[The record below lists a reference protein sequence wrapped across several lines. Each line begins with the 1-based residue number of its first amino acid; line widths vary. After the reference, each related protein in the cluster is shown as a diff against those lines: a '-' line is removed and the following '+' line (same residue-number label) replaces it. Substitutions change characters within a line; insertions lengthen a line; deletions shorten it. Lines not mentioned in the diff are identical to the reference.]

1 MKIYELNKTQYI
13 QRSIEEVFSFFEKA
27 ENLALITPGKLAF
40 KILTPTPISMVKGT
54 LIDYTIRLMGIP
66 IHWRTL
72 ITKYNPPHEFVD
84 EQIKGPYKF
93 WHHTHT
99 FKVIDGGVQIND
111 SVRYGIPMGILGQL
125 VHQVWIKKN
134 LENIFE
140 YRKTVIDKLLNQ
152 SDSRILSMDEYKG
165 ATA

>member
-13 QRSIEEVFSFFEKA
+13 KRSIEEVFSFFEKA
-27 ENLALITPGKLAF
+27 ENLALITPEKLAF
-40 KILTPTPISMVKGT
+40 KILTPTPIVMVKGT

-84 EQIKGPYKF
+84 EQLKGTYKF

-99 FKVIDGGVQIND
+99 FKVINGGVEIND
-111 SVRYGIPMGILGQL
+111 SVRYGIPMGVLGQL
-125 VHQVWIKKN
+125 VHQVWILKN

-140 YRKTVIDKLLNQ
+140 YRKAVIDKLFNQ